1 MKPNTFFPSAFSLV
15 ASILVLVGGSAGG
28 EPVQGLV
35 YHPEGDAIVIKN
47 GTRWDNRPM
56 YCHERMAIVTG
67 GEMPALNGRM
77 GVLYVGIERG
87 ATRLPL
93 HQFSERVMRYRP
105 GRIEWELSDPRLPG
119 LKATLIGT
127 TLADATGFTAR
138 LAVEGA
144 KSGDNALWA
153 FFPPNPDKGETFRLK
168 TGRNGYELDHE
179 PAAAFSHIVGRLSA
193 PVAKWE
199 LLDYGKREDFSSAT
213 AHQDG
218 PVRGAGWLATLPL
231 TKVAQSIA
239 VGIDDNEGS
248 YLTNLKK
255 ALDPAAV
262 EDAARAFDQGLA
274 RVKNL
279 GESVVVDTPD
289 PYLNAAAGA
298 SVAASNGLFV
308 HKCFVHGGSM
318 WRFQMPGWRTMG
330 GAISYG
336 WTDQVRRAVE
346 LFDGLQIKKDD
357 TKTKAEFSANG
368 CQQWGNS
375 RFFGEGFVHY
385 KQPALH
391 YEFQTLMFDDAVR
404 AWRSTADP
412 VLEKHLLPMLELHL
426 KRARE
431 CFDADD
437 DGLYE
442 SYNNTWPNDSIWFN
456 GGGTPEQS
464 AYMYNSHRAAAD
476 MCRRAGD
483 RAGAARHDAQAKK
496 IHTALDKILWL
507 PEAGHYGSF
516 LEPGGNRRVNPNAW
530 VYAQHVP
537 IEAGMTTPEQAWKAM
552 FYTEWGME
560 RIKLPFGG
568 EMRHTSNFVPG
579 QWSIRE
585 LYHGDNFAIALG
597 YFLGGEGNDG
607 WEILRGTMLQAM
619 YGDLEP
625 KKGFSNESGTFN
637 RVNII
642 SPGGLSQ
649 PNCGIDFNDISSSFA
664 RTLVEG
670 LFGYRPDYP
679 NKVVR
684 IEPSFPSTWDRAFMK
699 TPAFALQLKDHT
711 YKLKLTQPAAVKFG
725 LPIRAKKVRSVLV
738 NGKPAKFTIEPW
750 AGYGMLRLEVPSTTL
765 VEVKLDL
772 EGESPD
778 LAIKSEDKSEG
789 TPGHHLVLD
798 QIDGDVPRYQITKL
812 HVTEAPEP
820 ALLREAPAD
829 ATWKP
834 IDISAQL
841 NGDIRTIFQ
850 QRYDSPRPET
860 CSMRIGFDS
869 WSAWTFPHWGIHT
882 PSVGMENA
890 LSTDSPAY
898 EATDPAIANPIK
910 ALTVEAWVT
919 PGSMPADGGRILDR
933 TIPDTSDGFL
943 LDTYPGN
950 SLRLITSNGAVTAP
964 NALAPG
970 KAVHVAGVYDS
981 AARVMK
987 LYLNGKEV
995 ASRTD
1000 GSFPP
1005 IKPVASPLRIGLGGP
1020 ETKPFIGEI
1029 RRAAVHDRALTAAE
1043 IAARVNADAPS
1054 AGPADWKL
1062 DATLEGLKRIDDSM
1076 KPKADLIQGGH
1087 LVTPQHARFLK
1098 PQPEKNIAFTSLW
1111 DNWPDAVTVP
1121 VDAKGDS
1128 VWLLVTGTTN
1138 PMQCKISNAVIKFRY
1153 QDGVEEKL
1161 DLVPPRNFWSMC
1173 GFGRVDYNY
1182 EREAF
1187 ALPKTPPAHVNLGTN
1202 CRAMVYG
1209 WKLRPGIALKD
1220 ISLETLSQDVVIGL
1234 MGVSVMNPQP

>member
-1 MKPNTFFPSAFSLV
+1 MTGLVSLK
-15 ASILVLVGGSAGG
+15 AEAAL
-28 EPVQGLV
+28 PGLV
-35 YHPEGDAIVIKN
+35 YHPDGDAIVLRN
-47 GTRWDNRPM
+47 GTRWDNRPL

-67 GEMPALNGRM
+67 GEMPALKGKM

-138 LAVEGA
+138 LAVEGT

-168 TGRNGYELDHE
+168 TGRNGYELDRE
-179 PAAAFSHIVGRLSA
+179 PVAAFSHIVGRLSA
-193 PVAKWE
+193 SVAKSE
-199 LLDYGKREDFSSAT
+199 QLDYGNRENFSAST
-213 AHQDG
+213 PHQDG
-218 PVRGAGWLATLPL
+218 TVKGSGWLATLPL
-231 TKVAQSIA
+231 TKTAQSIA

-248 YLTNLKK
+248 YLTNIKK

-262 EDAARAFDQGLA
+262 EDAARAFDQGHA
-274 RVKNL
+274 RVKGL

-298 SVAASNGLFV
+298 SVAASYGLFV

-336 WTDQVRRAVE
+336 WTDQVRRAVA
-346 LFDGLQIKKDD
+346 LFDELQVKKDD
-357 TKTKAEFSANG
+357 KKTKAEFSASG

-464 AYMYNSHRAAAD
+464 AYMFIAHKAAAD
-476 MCRRAGD
+476 MCRRSGD
-483 RAGAARHDAQAKK
+483 SAGAARHDAQAERIRSAVHKV
-496 IHTALDKILWL
+496 LWL
-507 PEAGHYGSF
+507 PEAGHFGSF
-516 LEPGGNRRVNPNAW
+516 LEAGGHRRVNPNAW

-568 EMRHTSNFVPG
+568 EMRQTSNFVPG

-585 LYHGDNFAIALG
+585 LYHGDNFAMALG
-597 YFLGGEGNDG
+597 YFLSGQGDDG
-607 WEILRGTMLQAM
+607 WEILRGTMLQSM
-619 YGDLEP
+619 YGDLAP
-625 KKGFSNESGTFN
+625 KKGFSNESGTFS
-637 RVNII
+637 RSNII

-664 RTLVEG
+664 RAVVEG

-679 NKVVR
+679 NKTVR
-684 IEPSFPSTWDRAFMK
+684 IEPSFPSSWDRAFMK
-699 TPAFALQLKDHT
+699 TPAFTLQLKDHT
-711 YKLKLTQPAAVKFG
+711 WKLKLTRPAAVRFG

-738 NGKPAKFTIEPW
+738 NGKPARFSIEPW
-750 AGYGMLRLEVPSTTL
+750 AGYGMLRLDVPSTTL

-772 EGESPD
+772 EGDSPD
-778 LAIKSEDKSEG
+778 LPVRTEEKSEG
-789 TPGHHLVLD
+789 PPGHHLILD
-798 QIDGDVPRYQITKL
+798 KIDGDVPRYQITKV
-812 HVTEAPEP
+812 HVPGKENPG
-820 ALLREAPAD
+820 LLRDAPAD
-829 ATWKP
+829 ATWNP
-834 IDISAQL
+834 IDISAQH
-841 NGDIRTIFQ
+841 NGDIRTIYQ
-850 QRYDSPRPET
+850 QRYVSPRPET
-860 CSMRIGFDS
+860 CSMRIGYDG

-882 PSVGMENA
+882 PSVSMEHA
-890 LSTDSPAY
+890 LTENFIAY
-898 EATDPAIANPIK
+898 AATDPAVANPTK
-910 ALTVEAWVT
+910 ALTVEAWIT
-919 PGSMPADGGRILDR
+919 PGTMPADGGRIVDR
-933 TIPDTSDGFL
+933 STPNSSDGFL

-950 SLRLITSNGAVTAP
+950 SLRLITSNGSVTAP
-964 NALAPG
+964 QALKPG
-970 KAVHVAGVYDS
+970 KPVHVAGVYDS

-987 LYLNGKEV
+987 LYVDGREV
-995 ASRTD
+995 ASKTD
-1000 GSFPP
+1000 GAFPP
-1005 IKPVASPLRIGLGGP
+1005 VHPIKRTVRIGIGG
-1020 ETKPFIGEI
+1020 EGSTPFIGTI
-1029 RRAAVHDRALTAAE
+1029 RRAAIHDRSLTVAE
-1043 IAARVNADAPS
+1043 IAARINADAPV

-1062 DATLEGLKRIDDSM
+1062 EGTPQGLKRLDASST
-1076 KPKADLIQGGH
+1076 PKTSLVQGGH
-1087 LVTPQHARFLK
+1087 LVTPQRARFLK
-1098 PQPEKNIAFTSLW
+1098 PRPDKNIAFTSLW
-1111 DNWPDAVTVP
+1111 DNWPTTVTVP
-1121 VDAKGDS
+1121 VHAKGEA
-1128 VWLLVTGTTN
+1128 VWLLVCGTTN
-1138 PMQCKISNAVIKFRY
+1138 PMQGKISNAAIRFHY
-1153 QDGVEEKL
+1153 ADGAEERL
-1161 DLVPPRNFWSMC
+1161 DLVPPDNFWSLC

-1182 EREAF
+1182 ERDGF
-1187 ALPKTPPAHVNLGTN
+1187 ALPKSPPAQVQLGAN

-1209 WKLRPGIALKD
+1209 WKLRPGELLEK

-1234 MGVSVMNPQP
+1234 MEVSVMNPQP

>member
-1 MKPNTFFPSAFSLV
+1 MSPFIHKAVCLLATTIACPAE
-15 ASILVLVGGSAGG
+15 IL
-28 EPVQGLV
+28 PGLV
-35 YHPEGDAIVIKN
+35 YQPQGDAIILKN
-47 GTRWDNRPM
+47 GTRWDNRPL
-56 YCHERMAIVTG
+56 YCHERMAIVTA
-67 GEMPALNGRM
+67 GEMPALRGKM
-77 GVLYVGIERG
+77 GTLYVGIERDG
-87 ATRLPL
+87 TRLAL

-105 GRIEWELSDPRLPG
+105 GRIEWELSDPRWPG
-119 LKATLIGT
+119 LKARLVGT

-138 LAVEGA
+138 LAVEGV
-144 KSGDNALWA
+144 KPGDNALWYFLPPAPEKGGA
-153 FFPPNPDKGETFRLK
+153 FRTK
-168 TGRNGYELDHE
+168 TSSNGYELDRE
-179 PAAAFSHIVGRLSA
+179 PAAALSQVVGSLSA
-193 PVAKWE
+193 TVTKWE
-199 LLDYGKREDFSSAT
+199 QLPYAERDKLSSAT
-213 AHQDG
+213 PFNG
-218 PVRGAGWLATLPL
+218 GTLNGAGLLATVPL
-231 TKVAQSIA
+231 TNRSQSIA
-239 VGIDDNEGS
+239 VGTDDNEGS
-248 YLTNLKK
+248 YLTQLKK
-255 ALDPAAV
+255 PLDRSAV
-262 EDAARAFDQGLA
+262 ADAAKAFDLGHA

-279 GESVVVDTPD
+279 GDSVVVDTPD

-298 SVAASNGLFV
+298 SVAASYGLFV

-346 LFDGLQIKKDD
+346 LFDGLQIRKDD
-357 TKTKAEFSANG
+357 KKTKAEFSASG

-391 YEFQTLMFDDAVR
+391 YEFQTLMFDDAIR
-404 AWRSTADP
+404 AWRFTADP
-412 VLEKHLLPMLELHL
+412 VLEKLLLPMLELHL

-464 AYMYNSHRAAAD
+464 AYMFNGHRAAAD
-476 MCRRAGD
+476 MCRKLGDTAGTM
-483 RAGAARHDAQAKK
+483 RHNAQAKK
-496 IHTALDKILWL
+496 IQTALDRVLWL

-516 LEPGGNRRVNPNAW
+516 LEPGGNHRVNPNAW

-560 RIKLPFGG
+560 RIKLPYGG

-585 LYHGDNFAIALG
+585 LYHGDNFAMALG
-597 YFLGGEGNDG
+597 YFLGGQGDDG
-607 WEILRGTMLQAM
+607 WDILRGTMLQAM

-679 NKVVR
+679 NKLVR
-684 IEPSFPSTWDRAFMK
+684 IEPSFPSSWDRAFIK
-699 TPAFALQLKDHT
+699 TPAFTFQLKDNT
-711 YKLKLTQPAAVKFG
+711 YKLKLTQPAAVRFG
-725 LPIRAKKVRSVLV
+725 LPIRANKVRSVLV
-738 NGKPAKFTIEPW
+738 NGKPMKFTIEPW
-750 AGYGMLRLEVPSTTL
+750 AGYGMLRLEVPSTSL

-772 EGESPD
+772 EGSAQPLPVKTEE
-778 LAIKSEDKSEG
+778 KTEG
-789 TPGHHLVLD
+789 TPGHHLILEK
-798 QIDGDVPRYQITKL
+798 IEGDVPRYQITKL
-812 HVTEAPEP
+812 HVPEPPLP
-820 ALLREAPAD
+820 ALLHEAPTD

-834 IDISAQL
+834 IDISAQH
-841 NGDIRTIFQ
+841 NGDIRTIYQ
-850 QRYDSPRPET
+850 QRYESPRPET
-860 CSMRIGFDS
+860 CSMRIGYDG

-882 PSVGMENA
+882 PSVTMEHA
-890 LSTDSPAY
+890 LTVETAAY
-898 EATDPAIANPIK
+898 EANDAAIANPTT
-910 ALTVEAWVT
+910 ALTAEAWIT
-919 PGSMPADGGRILDR
+919 PGKMPEDGGRIIDR
-933 TIPDTSDGFL
+933 TIPNTSDGFL

-950 SLRLITSNGAVTAP
+950 SLRLITSNGSVTAP
-964 NALAPG
+964 NVLTPG
-970 KAVHVAGVYDS
+970 QAVHVAGVYDS
-981 AARVMK
+981 TARIMK
-987 LYLNGKEV
+987 LYLNGREV
-995 ASRTD
+995 ASKTD

-1005 IKPVASPLRIGLGGP
+1005 IKPVASPLRIRLGGP
-1020 ETKPFIGEI
+1020 GTTPFIGEI
-1029 RRAAVHDRALTAAE
+1029 SRIAVHDRALADAG
-1043 IAARVNADAPS
+1043 IAARVKADAPA

-1062 DATLEGLKRIDDSM
+1062 DGSAQGLKRLDQS
-1076 KPKADLIQGGH
+1076 KHPKVNLIQGNH
-1087 LVTPQHARFLK
+1087 LVTPQQARFFK
-1098 PQPEKNIAFTSLW
+1098 PKPEKNIAFTSLW

-1121 VDAKGDS
+1121 VNAKGEA
-1128 VWLLVTGTTN
+1128 VWLLVCGTTN
-1138 PMQCKISNAVIKFRY
+1138 PMQNKISNAVIKFRY
-1153 QDGVEEKL
+1153 TDGKEEKL
-1161 DLVPPRNFWSMC
+1161 DLVPPQNFWSMC

-1182 EREAF
+1182 DREAF
-1187 ALPKTPPAHVNLGTN
+1187 ALPKTPPAQVQLGTN

-1209 WKLRPGIALKD
+1209 WKLRPGVTLKD
-1220 ISLETLSQDVVIGL
+1220 VTLETLSQDVTIGL
-1234 MGVSVMNPQP
+1234 MGISVMNPKP